1 MRLTKSTSLLLGA
14 LVLLVVTA
22 FTGCENPFDP
32 VDKTDKIEGLSYID
46 FTLTWDRWDSDPE
59 YDGVGVIVDYYNEFG
74 DSLSFHD
81 KSHDVTLEFWTQQ
94 DISLDPAD
102 PTKIGQTYN
111 QKFYSITVEHSNSDD
126 TIRIPR
132 EGYEG
137 LMTAQSNFNAL
148 EDYKAYVVLRV
159 NPPQSSPKPELV
171 ASYVNM
177 VIWKPAEAP
186 EPPPGP

>member
-1 MRLTKSTSLLLGA
+1 MRLTKSTSPLLGA
-14 LVLLVVTA
+14 LVLLVLTA

-74 DSLSFHD
+74 DTLSFHD
-81 KSHDVTLEFWTQQ
+81 KEHNVTIEFWTQK

-102 PTKIGQTYN
+102 PTKIGQSYD
-111 QKFYSITVEHSNSDD
+111 QKFYSATVGLANSDT

-137 LMTAQSNFNAL
+137 LMTAQSNFNVL

-159 NPPQSSPKPELV
+159 NPPQNSPKPELV